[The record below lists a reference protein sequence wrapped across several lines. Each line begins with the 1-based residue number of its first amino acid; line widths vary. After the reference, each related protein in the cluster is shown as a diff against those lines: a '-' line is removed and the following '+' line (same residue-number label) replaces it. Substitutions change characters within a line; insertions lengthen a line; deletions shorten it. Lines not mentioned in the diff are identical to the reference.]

1 MIALQA
7 YACMSQ
13 LLVLNALTLIVS
25 VSTVVGRLVGKIRRK
40 GQ

>member
-13 LLVLNALTLIVS
+13 LLVLNTLTLIVS
-25 VSTVVGRLVGKIRRK
+25 VSTVVGRLVDKIRRK
-40 GQ
+40 EQ